1 MSKLRLWNTVFIVV
15 LVIAW
20 VPLTIE
26 IFGNMNTDVIII
38 FGIIMWAALIGACTC
53 TIIRAIQEK

>member
-20 VPLTIE
+20 IPLTIE
-26 IFGNMNTDVIII
+26 IFGKMNTDVIMI
-38 FGIIMWAALIGACTC
+38 FGIIMWVALIGACTC
-53 TIIRAIQEK
+53 SIIRAVQEK